1 MKAAVEVDID
11 ELSCQK
17 TSEVAKIIEL

>member
-17 TSEVAKIIEL
+17 TSEVAKIIGL